1 MLLRR
6 PETSAPFHTFERC
19 RARDNA
25 TPMCL
30 IYGGL
35 FGGPD
40 RDRTDDLFRAI
51 FEPQNIDGT
60 VLTTGRTGRN
70 GPMGAICGQNAGK
83 TTTKWPTG

>member
-1 MLLRR
+1 
-6 PETSAPFHTFERC
+6 
-19 RARDNA
+19 
-25 TPMCL
+25 MCL

-60 VLTTGRTGRN
+60 VLTTGRTGRK

-83 TTTKWPTG
+83 LQPSGQRADRVESAQ